1 MAFEIKGKIYR
12 IFPIEKKTESFQ
24 TRDLVLET
32 QENYPQLIRFQ
43 MVQDNCAQLDNLQ
56 EGIEVNVKFDLKG
69 REWNGKFITNLQAW
83 KVEAVSSGTGSA
95 APAADQGFH
104 PEGMGA
110 DLDMDPD
117 NDLPF

>member
-12 IFPIEKKTESFQ
+12 IFPVEKKTESFQ